1 MDVNIALLAGDGI
14 GPEIIAE
21 PTRQAEISY
30 AVFCLKKKKN
40 RNPET
45 SGQHIRRVR
54 LHKKI
59 KKR

>member
-30 AVFCLKKKKN
+30 AVFCLKKKKQ
-40 RNPET
+40 RHT
-45 SGQHIRRVR
+45 D
-54 LHKKI
+54 
-59 KKR
+59 